1 MISSPP
7 ENLSYGINS
16 HRSDRTIIVYKNIIK
31 GFDTGIIFDRASEN
45 LVFNNIFE
53 SNKIDISD
61 LPGPFPGGG
70 INFSICNKCS
80 DGKCNGCV
88 ITG

>member
-7 ENLSYGINS
+7 ENLSYGINC
-16 HRSDRTIIVYKNIIK
+16 RQNDRTIIVYKNIIK
-31 GFDTGIIFDRASEN
+31 GFDRASES

-61 LPGPFPGGG
+61 LPGPFPGEG

-80 DGKCNGCV
+80 NGKCNGCV